1 MPALKQ
7 IAKPDP
13 GFGVY
18 IHWPFCRKKCPY
30 CDFNSHVRA
39 ELDEKA
45 WVEALK
51 KELYYYAAQSDKAQV
66 TSIFF
71 GGGTPSLMSAGAVGQ
86 LIDAVGSVFELADDI
101 EISLEA
107 NPTSAEGKSFAGY
120 RCAGVNRLSMGVQS
134 LQDRHLKF
142 LGREHSS
149 QEAMQTIE
157 LAKTYFENI
166 SFDLIYA
173 LPDQSLNDW
182 EQDLSRAIGL
192 AGDHI
197 SLYQLTIEPNTG
209 FAGAYKRGEFALP
222 RDELAEDM
230 FELTQ
235 SICSE
240 AGLNAYEISNHARTG
255 FECRHNLTYWRY
267 GSYLGIGPGAHG
279 RMMQDSVRYA
289 TVQKRKPEAWFDA
302 VSRKGHA
309 TETFEPVGAV
319 KEQAEEA
326 LLMGLRLN
334 EGVWFENLKQTTGA
348 DFYNVVQAD
357 NLKRLQDAGFL
368 VADNTKLKA
377 TSNGRFVLNAVLA
390 ELLSD

>member
-1 MPALKQ
+1 MPVLKQ

-39 ELDEKA
+39 ELDENA
-45 WVEALK
+45 WVKALQQ
-51 KELYYYAAQSDKAQV
+51 ELNYYAERSDKAVV

-71 GGGTPSLMSAGAVGQ
+71 GGGTPSLMSADAVGH
-86 LIDAVGSVFELADDI
+86 LIDAVGSAFELADDI

-120 RCAGVNRLSMGVQS
+120 RAVGVNRLSMGVQS

-142 LGREHSS
+142 LGREHSA
-149 QEAMQTIE
+149 QEALQTIE
-157 LAKTYFENI
+157 LAKTHFENI

-173 LPDQSLNDW
+173 LPDQSLSDW

-235 SICSE
+235 SICAD
-240 AGLNAYEISNHARTG
+240 AGLNAYEISNHARPG

-279 RMMQDSVRYA
+279 RMIQDGIRYA
-289 TVQKRKPEAWFDA
+289 TAQLRKPEAWLEA
-302 VSRKGHA
+302 VKRQGHGN
-309 TETFEPVGAV
+309 ETCEPVGDIKA
-319 KEQAEEA
+319 QAEEA

-334 EGVWFENLKQTTGA
+334 EGVWFENLKHTTGA
-348 DFYNVVQAD
+348 NFDDVVRAD
-357 NLKRLQDAGFL
+357 NLKRLQDAGFIT
-368 VADNTKLKA
+368 ADETTLKA
-377 TSNGRFVLNAVLA
+377 TPNGRFVLNAVLA
-390 ELLSD
+390 ELLGD